1 MDNNTKTTTEQGT
14 TQATL
19 TPVTPPVQDLSI
31 SVGTLGNLKK
41 VVLDGSKSW
50 TVGDVL
56 RHQGLDAN
64 GYEIRVSSNPA
75 NLNTP
80 VTQGNTIVLMTQVRG
95 NN

>member
-1 MDNNTKTTTEQGT
+1 MDNNTKTSEQGVT
-14 TQATL
+14 TPATL
-19 TPVTPPVQDLSI
+19 TPVTPAVQDLSI

-50 TVGDVL
+50 TVGEVL
-56 RHQGLDAN
+56 RHQGLDHN

-95 NN
+95 N

>member
-1 MDNNTKTTTEQGT
+1 MDNNTKTNEQGT
-14 TQATL
+14 TTPATL
-19 TPVTPPVQDLSI
+19 TPVTPAAQDLSI

-50 TVGDVL
+50 TVGEVL
-56 RHQGLDAN
+56 RHQGLDAT

-95 NN
+95 N

>member
-1 MDNNTKTTTEQGT
+1 MDNNTQTEQGST
-14 TQATL
+14 TVTL
-19 TPVTPPVQDLSI
+19 TPVTAPVNDLSV

-56 RHQGLDAN
+56 KHVGLDSK

-80 VTQGNTIVLMTQVRG
+80 VTQGNTIVLMTQVKG
-95 NN
+95 N